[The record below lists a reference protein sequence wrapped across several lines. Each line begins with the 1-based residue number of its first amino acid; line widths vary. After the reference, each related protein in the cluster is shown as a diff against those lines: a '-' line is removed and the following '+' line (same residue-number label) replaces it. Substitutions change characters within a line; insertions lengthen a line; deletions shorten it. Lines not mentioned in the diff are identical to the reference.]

1 LSFPDPAF
9 VLPVCTQLCLLVT
22 NKIPINQPIIT
33 ASSNMGFLPR
43 FPDTHKKTGSL
54 YLKKAA
60 GFAGLPES
68 SAAAI
73 SSRDQS
79 PPGSHSEHPEA
90 GAAASCADRR
100 RDNAGSSG
108 DHVATACC

>member
-43 FPDTHKKTGSL
+43 FPDTHKK
-54 YLKKAA
+54 KPAA
-60 GFAGLPES
+60 FTQKSCRLRWSAGEF
-68 SAAAI
+68 
-73 SSRDQS
+73 SSRDQFAGPVS
-79 PPGSHSEHPEA
+79 AGQPPGAP
-90 GAAASCADRR
+90 
-100 RDNAGSSG
+100 
-108 DHVATACC
+108 